1 MQSYRKV
8 LKTFEDIK
16 KMEAYSEGGVTL
28 KTSRAIRVKLGE
40 VKRLITEARRELKAM
55 RNSRKTMYAEKMVS
69 GSLFPELI
77 LVDGNK
83 DE

>member
-1 MQSYRKV
+1 MI
-8 LKTFEDIK
+8 F
-16 KMEAYSEGGVTL
+16 L